1 MKWYLASYPSYC
13 YLTLRR
19 IKFQQFF
26 ICALCHV
33 YFNNPSWKC
42 KIISGGKHVIYLN
55 ADGAGTEQP
64 VEWGEFN
71 VPACSPWRCWCG
83 RTWLCLGATPHTP
96 QDLPAPHSCA
106 VSISPLFC
114 SGAPASQGFSHIHQ
128 AESLVFCMLLPKKP
142 ECLFAV
148 WSKNGSLGL
157 NILCYSQESRIHLLW
172 ESSFKSHGISTSLH
186 CCLS

>member
-33 YFNNPSWKC
+33 YFKNPSWKC

-64 VEWGEFN
+64 VSEGSLTSQL
-71 VPACSPWRCWCG
+71 VPRGDAGVAGHGCASVPLRTLPRTCQHHIPAPCPSHPSSALALQLAKVFHTSIKQRAWCSACSSPRSQSA
-83 RTWLCLGATPHTP
+83 CL
-96 QDLPAPHSCA
+96 QFE
-106 VSISPLFC
+106 VKM
-114 SGAPASQGFSHIHQ
+114 
-128 AESLVFCMLLPKKP
+128 V
-142 ECLFAV
+142 V
-148 WSKNGSLGL
+148 WG
-157 NILCYSQESRIHLLW
+157 
-172 ESSFKSHGISTSLH
+172 
-186 CCLS
+186 

>member
-33 YFNNPSWKC
+33 YFKNPSGKWR
-42 KIISGGKHVIYLN
+42 IISGGKHVIYLN

-64 VEWGEFN
+64 IEWGEFN

-83 RTWLCLGATPHTP
+83 RTGCVSVPLRTLPRTCDHHV
-96 QDLPAPHSCA
+96 PAPCPSHPSSA
-106 VSISPLFC
+106 LALQLAKVFHTSIKQRAWCSAPSSPR
-114 SGAPASQGFSHIHQ
+114 SQR
-128 AESLVFCMLLPKKP
+128 A
-142 ECLFAV
+142 CLQFEVKMVV
-148 WSKNGSLGL
+148 WG
-157 NILCYSQESRIHLLW
+157 
-172 ESSFKSHGISTSLH
+172 
-186 CCLS
+186 